1 MEAILENTTRL
12 AIQPNL
18 LESLKAL
25 PDSRLRLI
33 VAIVSAILIGIG
45 WYLFHT
51 IPWFP
56 MFLAL
61 VTVMNT
67 PKIKDA
73 CLKTNGWLVLISTI
87 VLFGTLV
94 VLPLIPQYLIGFVLA
109 IGNLPIFL
117 TIGAEI
123 QEKMNKRLGIKA
135 KVPVKPKS
143 VKVVKDPALRTNTQ
157 KKRDARLL
165 KPKK

>member
-1 MEAILENTTRL
+1 
-12 AIQPNL
+12 
-18 LESLKAL
+18 
-25 PDSRLRLI
+25 
-33 VAIVSAILIGIG
+33 
-45 WYLFHT
+45 
-51 IPWFP
+51 

-61 VTVMNT
+61 VTVMNA

-73 CLKTNGWLVLISTI
+73 YLKTNWWLVLISTI

-94 VLPLIPQYLIGFVLA
+94 VLPLIPRYLIGFVLT

-117 TIGAEI
+117 DMYAER
-123 QEKMNKRLGIKA
+123 QTKNNKRLGIKA
-135 KVPVKPKS
+135 RTPSKPKPA
-143 VKVVKDPALRTNTQ
+143 KVIKDPNRKKTNTQ

>member
-1 MEAILENTTRL
+1 
-12 AIQPNL
+12 
-18 LESLKAL
+18 
-25 PDSRLRLI
+25 
-33 VAIVSAILIGIG
+33 
-45 WYLFHT
+45 
-51 IPWFP
+51 

-61 VTVMNT
+61 VTVMNA

-73 CLKTNGWLVLISTI
+73 SLKTNGWLVLISTI

-94 VLPLIPQYLIGFVLA
+94 VLPLIPRYLIGFVLA

-117 TIGAEI
+117 DMYAER
-123 QEKMNKRLGIKA
+123 QTKNNKRLGT
-135 KVPVKPKS
+135 KVRTPSKPKPI
-143 VKVVKDPALRTNTQ
+143 KVVKDPALRTNTQ